1 MLSIVV
7 GKPSD
12 TVEQRESPP
21 KETATPTP
29 VVAKARYDSKCLFI
43 TMLYKVVLTFKGQ
56 MNQNLNIFSLA
67 ILKRRNVKQN
77 IQKETYA
84 EIFLYEP

>member
-1 MLSIVV
+1 MTTKVAINVV
-7 GKPSD
+7 QQF
-12 TVEQRESPP
+12 V
-21 KETATPTP
+21 
-29 VVAKARYDSKCLFI
+29 FF
-43 TMLYKVVLTFKGQ
+43 FKGQ